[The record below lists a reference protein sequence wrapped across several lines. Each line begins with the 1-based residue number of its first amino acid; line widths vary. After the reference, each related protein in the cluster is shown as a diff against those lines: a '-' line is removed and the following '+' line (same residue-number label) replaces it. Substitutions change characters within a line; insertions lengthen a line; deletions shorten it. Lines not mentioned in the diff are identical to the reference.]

1 MSKKKIRQ
9 VRVCLK
15 EHMRDIE
22 DIVANMCDK
31 LSDLPDSF
39 RRPIEEGVV
48 YMALF
53 DSGYND
59 EDFWENVADYLTEV
73 FSHYFESQ
81 TDFTDTMPR
90 SKLTRLAPTRL
101 DILDGTDT
109 DDDLLISDIDDND
122 GERIEYVVGVSD
134 EIPHHYHWDSRDDM
148 DYTAEIVAEQVAEM
162 FAEYDLASDDDF
174 AELACVIRDAALGDQ
189 YTVKNVDR
197 FTIDMNRKKLMVG
210 INTGSRLANMD
221 MSLFN
226 RFEVDDALSIRN
238 GSRSRRAS

>member
-15 EHMRDIE
+15 EHINDIE
-22 DIVANMCDK
+22 DIVASMCDK

-39 RRPIEEGVV
+39 RHPIQEGVV

-53 DSGYND
+53 DSGYHE
-59 EDFWENVADYLTEV
+59 EDFWEKVADYLIDT
-73 FSHYFESQ
+73 FTAYFESQ
-81 TDFTDTMPR
+81 TEFSDTLPR
-90 SKLTRLAPTRL
+90 GRSVIMKGNRL
-101 DILDGTDT
+101 DIRYGSTDADLMIT
-109 DDDLLISDIDDND
+109 DIASGDVEITEKVI
-122 GERIEYVVGVSD
+122 GISD
-134 EIPHHYHWDSRDDM
+134 EIPHHYQWNSREDM
-148 DYTAEIVAEQVAEM
+148 EYTAEIVSEQVAEM

-174 AELACVIRDAALGDQ
+174 SELAVIIRDAVLGDHKQ
-189 YTVKNVDR
+189 TDNIDR
-197 FTIDMNRKKLMVG
+197 FSIDMLRKRLLVG
-210 INTGSRLANMD
+210 VETGTSLLELD